1 MKGEFLVGIQRKVI
15 LIRRD
20 IGKQRNKEVMRRRV
34 KIKSERETN
43 AIIQNL
49 KGLVKKGQRPT
60 KVEKE
65 DYEFANIFLTD
76 IKKRKKK

>member
-1 MKGEFLVGIQRKVI
+1 
-15 LIRRD
+15 
-20 IGKQRNKEVMRRRV
+20 MRRRV
-34 KIKSERETN
+34 KIKSEREAN
-43 AIIQNL
+43 AIIQKV

-65 DYEFANIFLTD
+65 DYEFAKIFLTD

>member
-1 MKGEFLVGIQRKVI
+1 
-15 LIRRD
+15 
-20 IGKQRNKEVMRRRV
+20 MRRRV